1 MFIFYKMEYVIA
13 YKMLFKESI
22 DEEKKTKTFFWE
34 CHWSYVGA
42 CHLILLLFWIYMSS
56 LFGFDDTASL
66 CLRCFCNAN
75 VKYTSTFQ
83 CCYDQRLLFL
93 SLLSKHRIR
102 RHKNVKI
109 FKLFRSHIALRF
121 PAKIC
126 LACQWTCLYLVYI
139 IVLVNCFLFFN
150 LQFFFLIIF
159 TITYQKVLNVFS
171 FKFSFFNYKN

>member
-93 SLLSKHRIR
+93 SLLSKHRIS

-109 FKLFRSHIALRF
+109 FKSIQVPYRASFSSK
-121 PAKIC
+121 KIC
-126 LACQWTCLYLVYI
+126 LARQWTCLYLVFI
-139 IVLVNCFLFFN
+139 IVLVNCFSFFN
-150 LQFFFLIIF
+150 LQFFFLIIS
-159 TITYQKVLNVFS
+159 TITYQIVLNVF
-171 FKFSFFNYKN
+171 